1 MTISYAVQSAISNCK
16 KWMKHDKVW
25 LPSWQK
31 LITFPCASIKEGDGK
46 LKTRDS
52 EQLSTDE
59 WSYLTQESHFQLRS
73 NLHQIHFILKC
84 RIFSIGYS
92 PTVSSR
98 LRNSSCL
105 SKHLKNA
112 FCFNSLQ
119 LGVKSN
125 VEPRSRSVRQ
135 MTTLSLAQKIVKK
148 SQKEDHAKRIKIQ
161 PWRAGG
167 QNDGLHKREELMKD
181 RRNCRT
187 EKSSTW
193 LYSFLPKKCSWGDGS
208 QPVSNWALVSAEEQ
222 GTNGTV

>member
-1 MTISYAVQSAISNCK
+1 MVAFVTKADHVPMCKHKGRRWKIKNEGLRAVIYWWMIIPDTRESFPAQEQS
-16 KWMKHDKVW
+16 
-25 LPSWQK
+25 P
-31 LITFPCASIKEGDGK
+31 P
-46 LKTRDS
+46 DS
-52 EQLSTDE
+52 FYIEMQ
-59 WSYLTQESHFQLRS
+59 
-73 NLHQIHFILKC
+73 NILYWIQPHC
-84 RIFSIGYS
+84 QQQAEE
-92 PTVSSR
+92 
-98 LRNSSCL
+98 NSSCL

-119 LGVKSN
+119 LGVKGN

-148 SQKEDHAKRIKIQ
+148 PQKEDHAKRIKIQ

-208 QPVSNWALVSAEEQ
+208 QSVSNWALVSAEEQ